1 MAEEINK
8 EREEQI
14 QSELE
19 VLRNSYEMYEKSI
32 AEMKDKRST
41 MTDKNGNRVYD
52 DKSIKTT
59 QSLMETMQKDIKTKY
74 ISLGGNEEDLK
85 KRTNKKKIDRR
96 AMLEKIN
103 AENAKEQ
110 MRAYIEKMNG
120 ENAESKEVKIERSN
134 RDKYEEVLVSQL
146 SKEKIEETKPEPT
159 PSIEIPNNFVEEK
172 PTPKNYNVTG
182 NKVTYD
188 TVKLPSGGQCYP
200 HKKKEIMVSELVA
213 YDENLILSPNLY
225 SNGTFLDHILKNKV
239 IDDINPEDLIQG
251 DRDAII
257 IWLRAN
263 GYGNEYPIRV
273 TDDSTGKSF
282 ETIVDLSKLEYKKFD
297 LVGDEN
303 GYFTYKLPNTGDII
317 KFKFLTNR
325 DIKELDEMRKKEE
338 KEIHITEIK
347 RNIRTLRSFLRDE
360 ENFSTKDS
368 DTLNENLDKIE
379 DAVFEKYDKIPETYY
394 IHNLTNM
401 LLLSTISIN
410 GITDRKYIVNYI
422 LNMKIADCDAY
433 RQYIVDNEPG
443 VDFNIKVK
451 RPDSLGGGYIDT
463 FLQLN
468 QFIFVN

>member
-1 MAEEINK
+1 MAEKINK